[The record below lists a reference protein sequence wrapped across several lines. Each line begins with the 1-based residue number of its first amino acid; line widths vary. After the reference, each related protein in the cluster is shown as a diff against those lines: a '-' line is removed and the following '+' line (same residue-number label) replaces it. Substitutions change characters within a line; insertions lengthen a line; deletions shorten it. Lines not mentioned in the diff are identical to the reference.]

1 MNFRE
6 KWEIKMN
13 LAKKIGIITLFGY
26 FNYGNRLQNYA
37 LQEAI
42 KELGFEVETIVIGRN
57 SETTLMLKEK
67 SLKLEKKIVNWNKK
81 RSKAIPC
88 FMKKRFEKIIKKIN
102 IHINKK
108 HRDELFRIF
117 SDKFLNERFINYS
130 EKRMKKIQSEYDYF
144 VTGSDQVWNPHFF
157 HGMGEAYFLTFA
169 DKKKRISYAPSF
181 GLEKIPLK
189 YQEKYKNWLLNM
201 EKLSVREVA
210 GKKIIKELT
219 GRDAKM
225 VLDPTLLITKEKW
238 LEIASPAPN
247 KPKEKFLVTYF
258 LGEVSSK
265 TKEEILGVAEK
276 KGLKIINLGDKKEK
290 ENFKNGPSEFVDYL
304 NSAEVIFTDSFH
316 GTVFS
321 ILLEKPF
328 VVYKRSGKSSMYSRI
343 ETLMDLFS
351 LHAHEAENVQN
362 YEKIFAVDFSHTKE
376 ILEAKRKEASA
387 YLATSFQVES
397 EKSF

>member
-1 MNFRE
+1 
-6 KWEIKMN
+6 MN
-13 LAKKIGIITLFGY
+13 LTKKIGIITLFGY

-88 FMKKRFEKIIKKIN
+88 FMKKRFEKIIEKIN

-130 EKRMKKIQSEYDYF
+130 EKRMKNIQSEYDYF

-157 HGMGEAYFLTFA
+157 HGMGEAYFLSFA

-181 GLEKIPLK
+181 GLDKIPLK
-189 YQEKYKNWLLNM
+189 YEEKYKNWLLNM
-201 EKLSVREVA
+201 EKLSVREAA
-210 GKKIIKELT
+210 GKNIIKELT
-219 GRDAKM
+219 GRDAKI

-238 LEIASPAPN
+238 LKIASSAPN
-247 KPKEKFLVTYF
+247 KPKKKFLVTYF
-258 LGEVSSK
+258 LGEVTSK
-265 TKEEILGVAEK
+265 TKEEIKSVAK
-276 KGLKIINLGDKKEK
+276 KKDLKIINLGDKKEK
-290 ENFKNGPSEFVDYL
+290 ENFKNGPSEFIDYL
-304 NSAEVIFTDSFH
+304 NSAEAIFTDSFH

-328 VVYKRSGKSSMYSRI
+328 VVYKRSGKASMYSRI

-351 LHAHEAENVQN
+351 LHAQEAENIKN
-362 YEKIFAVDFSHTKE
+362 YEEIFAVDFSHTKE
-376 ILEAKRKEASA
+376 ILDAKRKEAYT
-387 YLATSFQVES
+387 YLATSFQV
-397 EKSF
+397 